1 MVGVHS
7 QESVS
12 VIMDILELTVLKDQ
26 VVQLLVALA
35 LLHP

>member
-1 MVGVHS
+1 MVGVHN

-12 VIMDILELTVLKDQ
+12 VIMDTLELTVLKDQ
-26 VVQLLVALA
+26 VVQLLVPLV